1 MTREDRTYILEG
13 ITSARF
19 YARHNREQA
28 RYARARGEYAAANR
42 WMEQARQEAIALLVE
57 SEAALS
63 MGISEAA
70 VRRAGGIIENR
81 QEVTA

>member
-1 MTREDRTYILEG
+1 MTREDRAYILEG
-13 ITSARF
+13 ITSARS
-19 YARHNREQA
+19 YASHNREKA

-42 WMEQARQEAIALLVE
+42 WMEQARQEALNLLIQ
-57 SEAALS
+57 SEDALS